1 MDKFLGTV
9 RLGTLYHNSESFALP
24 SRPFCGGY
32 INGYNDSDGNIPRF
46 YGDMKD
52 WTIGNTSSNENE
64 KLRWVK
70 VRYKNKILLICDRN
84 TLEYMSWNDL
94 YNAGYIEGK
103 TITIDG
109 EKFI

>member
-1 MDKFLGTV
+1 
-9 RLGTLYHNSESFALP
+9 
-24 SRPFCGGY
+24 
-32 INGYNDSDGNIPRF
+32 
-46 YGDMKD
+46 MKD

-103 TITIDG
+103 TITIDRSEEHTSELQSRQYLVCRLLL
-109 EKFI
+109 EKKNKNINRMLRRIVPSV